1 MQRNLWHSLKEI
13 GSLWRWVL
21 PGAVVIG
28 LVVAAR
34 LAGSLQGLEL
44 LTLDAFLRHRPVEP
58 EDDRI
63 VLVGIDATD
72 MQQTG
77 YPIRDRALIDLLNA
91 LQTYKPAVI
100 GLHIL
105 QNQIVQ
111 SKDGALFAALK
122 QRQPLIVS
130 EKILAAAD
138 QIPAPS
144 GFPPNQIGLID
155 LIPDGDNHVRRTI
168 LGTFDPISPETYK
181 LSLTIGLVEKYLVYQ
196 NRNLTLKNGFRD
208 PEAMRFGST
217 ELPRLRPTGA
227 YAGADTGNPQLLL
240 NFRQHHQPFRVLS
253 LRQVRAGNVD
263 PAWLRDRIVIVGI
276 TDPKIRPIIATAAID
291 PTNSLEIQAHAV
303 SQIISAVLNQRLL
316 LNTWTDGW
324 EYLWIFGWG
333 LTAII
338 WGRSKLL
345 PKSKLLGIGI
355 GQIGLIG
362 ISYLLLLGGW
372 WIPVIP
378 ASFVWLLNGIG
389 CTAFYKYDW
398 VLRSRLN
405 ENQRVIEE
413 RQRMIEQTFDVIHN
427 GPLQTLASL
436 LRQMRD
442 GMPPAHL
449 FAALEHLNRE
459 LRGIGEHLKQETLTQ
474 EESLY
479 LRDGLKV
486 DLKLPMHELFFEV
499 YSKTLE
505 RSDFPRF
512 ETLKIAGYFEPI
524 EHPSLSIEHKRSL
537 CRFLEE
543 ALCNVGKHA
552 EGATSLNV
560 TGTQT
565 DTWYILEIKDNGIGI
580 RSTIDGEGT
589 KHARNVAS
597 RLGGQFKR
605 ESVSPK
611 GTLCKLTF
619 PLTRPRF
626 QFREHRG

>member
-1 MQRNLWHSLKEI
+1 VQRNRWHSLKETV
-13 GSLWRWVL
+13 SLWRWAL
-21 PGAVVIG
+21 PGVVVVG

-44 LTLDAFLRHRPVEP
+44 LALDTFLRHRPAEAV
-58 EDDRI
+58 DDRI

-77 YPIRDRALIDLLNA
+77 YPIRDRDLIDLLNT
-91 LQTYKPAVI
+91 LQTYKPAVV

-105 QNQIVQ
+105 QNQIAQ
-111 SKDGALFAALK
+111 SNPDALFAAL
-122 QRQPLIVS
+122 QQHQNLIVS
-130 EKILAAAD
+130 EKVLSAAD
-138 QIPAPS
+138 QIPAPL
-144 GFPPNQIGLID
+144 GFPPTQIGLID
-155 LIPDGDNHVRRTI
+155 LIPDGDNHVRRMI
-168 LGTFDPISPETYK
+168 LGTFDPTSPKTYK
-181 LSLTIGLVEKYLVYQ
+181 LSLTIGLVEKYLLYQ
-196 NRNLTLKNGFRD
+196 DRNLTLKNGFRD
-208 PEAMRFGST
+208 PEAMRFGAT
-217 ELPRLRPTGA
+217 ELPRLLPMGA
-227 YAGADTGNPQLLL
+227 YAGAETGSPQILL

-253 LRQVRAGNVD
+253 MRQVKAGQID
-263 PAWLRDRIVIVGI
+263 PRWLRDRIVIVGI
-276 TDPKIRPIIATAAID
+276 TDPTIRPIIATAAID

-303 SQIISAVLNQRLL
+303 SQIMSAVLNQRVLL
-316 LNTWTDGW
+316 HMWPNEW
-324 EYLWIFGWG
+324 EYFWIFGWG
-333 LTAII
+333 LTAIF

-345 PKSKLLGIGI
+345 PRSKLWGIGI
-355 GQIGLIG
+355 AQVGLVG
-362 ISYLLLLGGW
+362 TSYVLLLGGW

-389 CTAFYKYDW
+389 CTAFHKYDW
-398 VLRSRLN
+398 VLRSRLK

-436 LRQMRD
+436 LRQIRD
-442 GMPPAHL
+442 SKLPQEQL
-449 FAALEHLNRE
+449 FLALEHLNRE
-459 LRGIGEHLKQETLTQ
+459 LRGIGEHLKQETLSQ

-512 ETLKIAGYFEPI
+512 ETLKMSCYFEPI
-524 EHPSLSIEHKRSL
+524 EQLSLSIEHKRSL

-552 EGATSLNV
+552 EGATYLNV

-565 DTWYILEIKDNGIGI
+565 GNWYALEVKDNGVGI

-589 KHARNVAS
+589 KHARKVAA
-597 RLGGQFKR
+597 RLSGKFKR
-605 ESVSPK
+605 ESLSPK

-619 PLTRPRF
+619 PLTRSR
-626 QFREHRG
+626 R